1 VDEAS
6 RGSGD
11 TGRPSAK
18 PEGSLRDEVREAMRA
33 ILRDPGASAAA
44 KASAGRTLVE
54 FFEGAENGPGGGRRS
69 TEMTADELDQE
80 IAKES
85 ARLTKRR

>member
-1 VDEAS
+1 VDQVS
-6 RGSGD
+6 RSSSGTEPAD
-11 TGRPSAK
+11 KT
-18 PEGSLRDEVREAMRA
+18 SLREEVREAMRA

-44 KASAGRTLVE
+44 KASAGRTLME
-54 FFEGAENGPGGGRRS
+54 FFEGPENGPGRGRRS
-69 TEMTADELDQE
+69 TEMTVEELDQE